1 MMMSRRESVRLMQA
15 AASARPLAIVASAS
29 LVICKERRKEV
40 SGGKDDC
47 GVRY

>member
-29 LVICKERRKEV
+29 LVICKPRKEEYQN
-40 SGGKDDC
+40 GGKD
-47 GVRY
+47 GL